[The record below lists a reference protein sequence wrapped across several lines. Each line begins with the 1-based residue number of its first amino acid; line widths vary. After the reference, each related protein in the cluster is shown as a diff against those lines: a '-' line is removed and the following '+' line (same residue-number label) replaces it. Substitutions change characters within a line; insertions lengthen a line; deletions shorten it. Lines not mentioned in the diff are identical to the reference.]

1 MTKEREGGT
10 ITTPNNTMKFIA
22 SCVILLLAW
31 FGYSYMEYIKEADSK
46 VFRISSPDGK
56 HNITLS
62 REVNKDGVIF
72 LDNNGKFHY
81 ISGDGKQYQM
91 EQLVKDEQI
100 KPIKIETKTGSAPL

>member
-1 MTKEREGGT
+1 MTKERESGT
-10 ITTPNNTMKFIA
+10 ITTSNNTGKFIA
-22 SCVILLLAW
+22 LCAFVLIAW
-31 FGYSYMEYIKEADSK
+31 FGYSYMEYIKESESK

-91 EQLVKDEQI
+91 EQMVREEQT
-100 KPIKIETKTGSAPL
+100 KPKVEIKTGMAPQ